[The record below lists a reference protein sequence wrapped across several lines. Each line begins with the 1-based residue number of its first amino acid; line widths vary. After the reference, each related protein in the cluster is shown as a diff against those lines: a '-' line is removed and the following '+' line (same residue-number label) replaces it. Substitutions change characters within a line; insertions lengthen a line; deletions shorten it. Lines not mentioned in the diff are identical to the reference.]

1 MSVSELKGHIEEP
14 PLGGESG
21 PGLAACEDD
30 EDEGCTDSTSLSVIQ
45 SNFSVFF

>member
-30 EDEGCTDSTSLSVIQ
+30 EDDGKDGDGEE
-45 SNFSVFF
+45 